1 MQGIK
6 EIGSYDNPA
15 EIGYTEWIRTKAG
28 CYFVRTDNGEIVGP
42 YPNDEKPG
50 AQEEPAKS

>member
-50 AQEEPAKS
+50 TQEEPAKS